1 LKGGWK
7 LLCANLADPAPTGA
21 TSDRSPAATGAASM
35 SAGHGPPPAARNG
48 SAAPAVTLGLSA
60 GHGPLHATRGRGPT
74 VAIAPGLLVGH
85 GPLHAARGHDP
96 AAAIGLWWTCA
107 PNNSFLTSVSD
118 STHELVALER
128 SKFIGVL
135 SPIHHDGLE
144 CKRLV
149 LEILYEC
156 FGQ

>member
-1 LKGGWK
+1 M
-7 LLCANLADPAPTGA
+7 LCANLADPAPA
-21 TSDRSPAATGAASM
+21 SAAGGCGPDAAGVAGM
-35 SAGHGPPPAARNG
+35 SVRHGPPLAARG
-48 SAAPAVTLGLSA
+48 GGAAPAVAPGLST
-60 GHGPLHATRGRGPT
+60 GHGLLRAIRGRGP
-74 VAIAPGLLVGH
+74 AIA
-85 GPLHAARGHDP
+85 A
-96 AAAIGLWWTCA
+96 GLWWTCGPDSPSYHA
-107 PNNSFLTSVSD
+107 PGGEGMPDCSFLTSVSD

-128 SKFIGVL
+128 SKSIGVL

>member
-1 LKGGWK
+1 
-7 LLCANLADPAPTGA
+7 
-21 TSDRSPAATGAASM
+21 M
-35 SAGHGPPPAARNG
+35 STEHGPPPAPRGGGATL
-48 SAAPAVTLGLSA
+48 ATAPSLS
-60 GHGPLHATRGRGPT
+60 
-74 VAIAPGLLVGH
+74 VEH
-85 GPLHAARGHDP
+85 GPLHAARSRGP
-96 AAAIGLWWTCA
+96 AAAATPDLSAGHRPLRAARGRELVPVAGLPWTCGPDNPSYHA
-107 PNNSFLTSVSD
+107 PGGEGMPDCSFLTSVSD

-128 SKFIGVL
+128 SKSIGVL